1 MGVLEDAG
9 LCAVHAKR
17 QTVTKADM
25 LLARR
30 IRGDENHDHVDRM
43 EKTGDEVFYQLPYR
57 NEKEGM
63 QALKAQVKNMDWAK
77 PRLILTFFK
86 LQRL

>member
-1 MGVLEDAG
+1 MSVLEDAG

-30 IRGDENHDHVDRM
+30 IRGDDNHDHVDRM

-63 QALKAQVKNMDWAK
+63 QALRAQVKNMD
-77 PRLILTFFK
+77 
-86 LQRL
+86 